1 MPSRKRK
8 LPPAFQEAV
17 SRALASD
24 PRPRAERMTLVLP
37 FPPSA
42 NTLFPHVF
50 TPDGRVV
57 RVKSKRVKAY
67 YQAVA
72 QVVGLWL
79 NSHGLR
85 PPAPPW
91 RLSLVLY
98 PADNEQRVDTTNCF
112 KAPEDAVMAAIGEDD
127 RRVREAHAVM
137 ADADGYPR
145 LVLTLETIKPQT
157 EDRPCV

>member
-1 MPSRKRK
+1 MGRRK
-8 LPPAFQEAV
+8 LPPTFQAAV
-17 SRALASD
+17 AAAERED
-24 PRPRAERMTLVLP
+24 TRPRADSMTVILP

-42 NTLFPHVF
+42 NTLFPHIF
-50 TPDGRVV
+50 TQDGRVI
-57 RVKSKRVKAY
+57 RTKSKRVRE
-67 YQAVA
+67 YQETVGKI
-72 QVVGLWL
+72 VGLWL

-98 PADNEQRVDTTNCF
+98 PTNNDQRVDTTNCF

-127 RRVREAHAVM
+127 KLVREAHAVM

-145 LVLTLETIKPQT
+145 LVLTLETIAAR
-157 EDRPCV
+157 EGL